1 MKTIVRLWHQ
11 FCAIYTVSAL
21 LLLFLNLIMAGS
33 LAQST
38 INARAFM
45 LLFLFALLF
54 ALANLALTISRIAYA
69 LRVLLHFALVL
80 TGGFCFLYL
89 PNNIAA
95 ASSGKLLMLLLM
107 AVLYWIV
114 MGLYLAFSAKRRALE
129 KEAGAASYRSVYS
142 GSKGK

>member
-21 LLLFLNLIMAGS
+21 LLLFLNFVMTGS
-33 LAQST
+33 LAQAS

-54 ALANLALTISRIAYA
+54 AAGNLTLSISRIAYA
-69 LRVLLHFALVL
+69 VRVLLHFVLVL

-89 PNNIAA
+89 PNNVAS

-107 AVLYWIV
+107 AILYWIV